1 MASLGIIGTGK
12 LAAFMVQGLRH
23 HGETGAIVLS
33 PRNADRAR
41 LLAERFACAIAA
53 DNQAVVDAADAVL
66 IATPPPQAL
75 ATMRALHFRPGMLV
89 VCCAIDVTLA
99 ELRAAAPEARVVRA
113 MPTAASA
120 FGLGSTPICPPDTE
134 ARLLFAKVGDV
145 HACADE
151 AIFRAATAL
160 TVYHLWAFA
169 LMEEVAQAG
178 EAAGL
183 PRDLAVNMVA
193 GLTRTAGAY
202 AAAADPAQTMRQPL
216 DENGTEGTMTAQ
228 GLAVLDAR
236 DAFTPWREA
245 VAAAIRRA

>member
-1 MASLGIIGTGK
+1 MATLGIVGTGK
-12 LAAFMVQGLRH
+12 LAAFLVEGLRL
-23 HGETGAIVLS
+23 GGDDGDIVLS

-41 LLAERFACAIAA
+41 LLAERFGCGVAA
-53 DNQAVVDAADAVL
+53 DNQAVVDAADAVI
-66 IATPPPQAL
+66 IATPPPHAL
-75 ATMRALHFRPGMLV
+75 ATMRALRFPAGMLV
-89 VCCAIDVTLA
+89 VCCAIDVTLP
-99 ELRAAAPEARVVRA
+99 ELRAAAPGARVVRA

-169 LMEEVAQAG
+169 LMEEVARAG

-183 PRDLAVNMVA
+183 PRDLAVHLVA

-202 AAAADPAQTMRQPL
+202 AAAADPSQTLRVPL
-216 DENGTEGTMTAQ
+216 DENGTAGTMTAE
-228 GLAVLDAR
+228 GMAVLDAR

>member
-1 MASLGIIGTGK
+1 MATLGIVGTGK
-12 LAAFMVQGLRH
+12 LAAFLVEGLRLGGDD
-23 HGETGAIVLS
+23 GEIVLS
-33 PRNADRAR
+33 PRNIDRAR
-41 LLAERFACAIAA
+41 LLAELFRCRVAE
-53 DNQAVVDAADAVL
+53 DNQAVVDAADAVVV
-66 IATPPPQAL
+66 ATPPARAL
-75 ATMRALHFRPGMLV
+75 ATMRELRFRPGMLV

-99 ELRAAAPEARVVRA
+99 ELRAAAPGIRVVRA

-169 LMEEVAQAG
+169 LMEQVAQAG
-178 EAAGL
+178 QAAGL
-183 PRDLAVNMVA
+183 PRELAVSLVA

-202 AAAADPAQTMRQPL
+202 AAAADPAQPIRIPL
-216 DENGTEGTMTAQ
+216 DENGTEGTMTAD

-236 DAFTPWREA
+236 DAFKPWGEA
-245 VAAAIRRA
+245 VAAAVRRA